1 MEICQLMEKFD
12 YKYNLNDINN
22 KLFRLHESKI
32 GLIHMYL
39 KKIQLG
45 FNKSKS
51 RRVIVQD
58 IYYIKQ
64 RFLKLSPMIFVWIKV

>member
-1 MEICQLMEKFD
+1 MKKAKNSILHIFILHMEICQLMEKFD

-39 KKIQLG
+39 KKNPI
-45 FNKSKS
+45 
-51 RRVIVQD
+51 RI
-58 IYYIKQ
+58 
-64 RFLKLSPMIFVWIKV
+64 